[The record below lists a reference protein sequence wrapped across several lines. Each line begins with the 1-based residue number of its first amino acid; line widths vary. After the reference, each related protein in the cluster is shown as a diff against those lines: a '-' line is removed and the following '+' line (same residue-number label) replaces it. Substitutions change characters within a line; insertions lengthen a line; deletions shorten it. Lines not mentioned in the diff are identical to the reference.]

1 MDNRSE
7 ILLNIG
13 MLLADDNA
21 EPDIEAKAAA
31 PRALIALIVLLDD
44 ELTDIN
50 LLNIISTKR
59 VTGARK
65 QM

>member
-1 MDNRSE
+1 
-7 ILLNIG
+7 

-50 LLNIISTKR
+50 LLNIISTKC
-59 VTGARK
+59 VAGARK